1 MVQSSDQGHGRAS
14 KDGHARTAVPATRGS
29 RPAATGR
36 PRRVHVCM
44 NLSPWCSITH
54 SCAPWLLLID
64 SLGACGVGTR
74 VARAGAAGRT
84 RHMPAVGAALFIRR
98 WTATPERVWCAP
110 KSLPQPQPL
119 QLSLQSTRSKLL
131 LRGLDWIALIIWAL
145 HLVLQFGCR
154 AEKVNFWCRVGDA
167 DNLVKVSCNRRFGYK
182 QCLEIE
188 PSDT

>member
-84 RHMPAVGAALFIRR
+84 RHMSAVGAALFIRR
-98 WTATPERVWCAP
+98 WTATPERVVCSQVSPPTAAATVE
-110 KSLPQPQPL
+110 LM
-119 QLSLQSTRSKLL
+119 QSTRSKLL
-131 LRGLDWIALIIWAL
+131 LEAWI
-145 HLVLQFGCR
+145 GSR
-154 AEKVNFWCRVGDA
+154 
-167 DNLVKVSCNRRFGYK
+167 
-182 QCLEIE
+182 
-188 PSDT
+188 

>member
-1 MVQSSDQGHGRAS
+1 MDEQ
-14 KDGHARTAVPATRGS
+14 ARTDTPARPPRPPGG
-29 RPAATGR
+29 PAATGR

-64 SLGACGVGTR
+64 SELVESGHGWPELARPGGHGTCLQLAPHCSSGDGLQLLR
-74 VARAGAAGRT
+74 G
-84 RHMPAVGAALFIRR
+84 
-98 WTATPERVWCAP
+98 CAP
-110 KSLPQPQPL
+110 KSLLQPQPL
-119 QLSLQSTRSKLL
+119 QLMQSTRSKLL

>member
-74 VARAGAAGRT
+74 VARAGAA
-84 RHMPAVGAALFIRR
+84 LFIRR

-119 QLSLQSTRSKLL
+119 QLMQSTRSKLL

-145 HLVLQFGCR
+145 RLVFQFGCK
-154 AEKVNFWCRVGDA
+154 AEKVNFWR
-167 DNLVKVSCNRRFGYK
+167 
-182 QCLEIE
+182 QH
-188 PSDT
+188 